1 MSQPVWQTPA
11 GSLGTIPEGVFYSLP
26 LTATADDTVYYQL
39 IAGALPKGMQI
50 DETGIITGVPNARAK
65 IQGVPLDV
73 PVDTVSKFA
82 VRAFTRNGL
91 VVNRLADRTFTI
103 EVTNTT
109 VPAFVTP
116 AGQLTQLYDG
126 TLVTDLQIQFTG
138 PDNTVVKLVSGSL
151 PPGLTVSAT
160 GLISGLIGLTDTN
173 TSYTF
178 TLQLTDGTVSGT
190 VNRSFSIYV
199 WSRSNLSAD
208 DTHITAD
215 NTFITADGTP
225 ILVPVLLNPQGSIGT
240 VRSDNFFAYQFNGVD
255 LSGYQF
261 QYSTDADI
269 PGLTLDP
276 NSGWLYGNIP
286 PLGINNR
293 TYSFNVYLQLVDYPT
308 YISPPYAYSLT
319 VIGPVNTDVTW
330 LVPSY
335 LGSIDNGATSTLYV
349 AATNRS
355 GVTLQYRLLSGSD
368 SLLPQGLELLPSGEI
383 AGRVS
388 FNTFALDG
396 GATTF
401 DNNTTTFDLVY
412 YFTVNVYSV
421 DGLISANKVFSIR
434 VNRAYNEPYDN
445 LYIQAMPPVNDRA
458 VINSLL
464 QNSDIFQQQLLYRPT
479 DPNFGVAKNV
489 TYYHAYG
496 LSAAT
501 LDEYVASLDINHY
514 WKNLVLGKVEVAQ
527 AIDSAGTVIYEVVY
541 SRIIDDLVNA
551 QGQSVSKDVTL
562 PYPVTAE
569 LPYPKNQTVSVET
582 VYPNSLINM
591 RNQVIDV
598 VGQIS
603 NTLPLWMVCKQANGQ
618 TLGFTPAWVIAYAKP
633 GRGEQL
639 AYYIGQDFIDQ
650 LNVIDF
656 EVDRYELDNLL
667 TRNWNRA
674 DQQWGYDDS
683 SVEPHPPSMTT
694 FDIIGLPIFDAFKTT
709 LTGAGTLA
717 VNQTYSQIEPYKYAG
732 NIDSE
737 WIMYSA
743 DLGNTWNIRHDNSS
757 VNYYTSTD
765 LVTWSIVSGA
775 TPAPTA
781 SFYQVGDVVE
791 YQTVVG
797 GVRINKIYRCIQA
810 TTPGILPTDPDYW
823 DSNGQNIGSWINDA
837 DVITTWEDDYFTL
850 ASWTYATPPGTTF
863 DGGSLQFIAPVDEYS
878 DTNAY
883 DKYLVFPR
891 RNILG

>member
-26 LTATADDTVYYQL
+26 LSATADNTVYYQL
-39 IAGALPKGMQI
+39 IAGALPRGMQI
-50 DETGIITGVPNARAK
+50 DETGIIVGIPNARAT

-82 VRAFTRNGL
+82 VRAFTRTGQ

-103 EVTNTT
+103 EVANTSI
-109 VPAFVTP
+109 PAFVTA
-116 AGQLTQLYDG
+116 AGQLTQTYDG
-126 TLVTDLQIQFTG
+126 TLITNLQIEFTG
-138 PDNTVVKLVSGSL
+138 PNNTKVRLTAGSL
-151 PPGLTVSAT
+151 PPGLTISASGLIT
-160 GLISGLIGLTDTN
+160 GLIELSNTN
-173 TSYTF
+173 TNYAF
-178 TLQLTDGTVSGT
+178 TLQLTDGTVNGT

-199 WSRSNLSAD
+199 WSRNSLSAD
-208 DTHITAD
+208 DTYITAD

-240 VRSDNFFAYQFNGVD
+240 VRSDNFFAYRFDGVN
-255 LSGYQF
+255 LSGDQF
-261 QYSTDADI
+261 IYTTDADI

-293 TYSFNVYLQLVDYPT
+293 TYSFNIYLQLVAYPT

-319 VIGPVNTDVTW
+319 VIGPVNADVTW
-330 LVPSY
+330 LTPSN
-335 LGSIDNGATSTLYV
+335 LGTIDNGATSTLYV
-349 AATNRS
+349 AAVNKS
-355 GVTLQYRLLSGSD
+355 GLTLQYQLLSGSD
-368 SLLPQGLELLPSGEI
+368 SQLPQGLALLPSGEI

-396 GATTF
+396 GTTTF

-412 YFTVNVYSV
+412 YFTVTAYSV
-421 DGLISANKVFSIR
+421 NGLISANQVFSIR

-445 LYIQAMPPVNDRA
+445 LYIKAMPPINDRV

-464 QNSDIFQQQLLYRPT
+464 QNSDIFQQNLLYRPT
-479 DPNFGVAKNV
+479 DPNFGVAQNV

-501 LDEYVASLDINHY
+501 LDDYVASLDINHY
-514 WKNLVLGKVEVAQ
+514 WKNLVLGKIEVAQ
-527 AIDSAGTVIYEVVY
+527 AIDTTGTVIYEVVY

-551 QGQSVSKDVTL
+551 QGDSVSKAVTL
-562 PYPVTAE
+562 PYAVNTGPATGTA
-569 LPYPKNQTVSVET
+569 T

-591 RNQVIDV
+591 RNQVIDT

-667 TRNWNRA
+667 TRNWDRA
-674 DQQWGYDDS
+674 SQQWGYNAS
-683 SVEPHPPSMTT
+683 TYEPHPPSLTT
-694 FDIIGLPIFDAFKTT
+694 FDLIGLPIF
-709 LTGAGTLA
+709 
-717 VNQTYSQIEPYKYAG
+717 
-732 NIDSE
+732 
-737 WIMYSA
+737 
-743 DLGNTWNIRHDNSS
+743 SS
-757 VNYYTSTD
+757 
-765 LVTWSIVSGA
+765 SIA
-775 TPAPTA
+775 
-781 SFYQVGDVVE
+781 YQVGQAVA
-791 YQTVVG
+791 YQTIRG
-797 GVRINKIYRCIQA
+797 GVRINKIYQCIQA
-810 TTPGILPTDPDYW
+810 TTAGTLPTDTAYW
-823 DSNGQNIGSWINDA
+823 NSNGQNVGSWINDA
-837 DVITTWEDDYFTL
+837 DAVTTWQDSNFTL
-850 ASWTYATPPGTTF
+850 ATWTYATPPGTTF
-863 DGGSLQFIAPVDEYS
+863 DGGSMQFTAPVDVYS
-878 DTNAY
+878 STNQY
-883 DKYLVFPR
+883 DRYLVFPR
-891 RNILG
+891 RNILSPIPPRPGLLVWTNNQSQPFSWVNSADQPIEWTGRVS